1 MITATKKAITARRDD
16 LRVARLVAVIGAS
29 GRYQRHTGTHK
40 DRWEQAGGRDD
51 DACRAEAFDS
61 RTPWTGSCSPTS
73 SSLSLKASADR
84 FPCRRG
90 RYVVRAILLTS
101 SGKRGGAFH
110 FDDERPSFR
119 KFPGFSPFCLA
130 HVHASLKYS
139 HTMITSEIR
148 GRNGQRA
155 SMANL
160 PSTGSTKSV
169 VPGQF
174 LLLVLFSWVRRVAY
188 AQIVPSSC
196 EGEVAFCLAENGVRS
211 RWRR

>member
-1 MITATKKAITARRDD
+1 MVAVGVGGRADCCRRRSCYQHRSRSDGRTAQLHEMQRLAGLFSVWVAGEAIQMITATKRAITARRDD

-110 FDDERPSFR
+110 LDVATP
-119 KFPGFSPFCLA
+119 
-130 HVHASLKYS
+130 Y
-139 HTMITSEIR
+139 ISEISR
-148 GRNGQRA
+148 
-155 SMANL
+155 
-160 PSTGSTKSV
+160 
-169 VPGQF
+169 F
-174 LLLVLFSWVRRVAY
+174 LAVLS
-188 AQIVPSSC
+188 
-196 EGEVAFCLAENGVRS
+196 RS
-211 RWRR
+211 RACVVEIFSYYDNK